1 MFEITID
8 FFWVM
13 CLYTIVSEYYYLSE
27 SSQSHL
33 CNCSINIVGVK
44 FSQLFLPV
52 YNQKLLKS
60 LLLSSTVPPHTSV
73 ALVNILCSLISYLT
87 NFVSGINILQF
98 LAKAPYNLYFFS
110 KVNPSCSSSTI
121 KEREELIFSIL
132 SPRPL
137 LGQYYFVFLMYKDI
151 LLYHLLSDI
160 SDLKVR

>member
-1 MFEITID
+1 MFEVTID

-98 LAKAPYNLYFFS
+98 LAKAPYNLYFFQS
-110 KVNPSCSSSTI
+110 KS
-121 KEREELIFSIL
+121 KLQQ
-132 SPRPL
+132 
-137 LGQYYFVFLMYKDI
+137 QYYKGERGANFQHPLTPSFVGTI
-151 LLYHLLSDI
+151 LFRIFD
-160 SDLKVR
+160 V